1 MAGGHAVAALG
12 WWRRRVAA
20 RTRSTVRSGSTW
32 TRRVMRAAR
41 QGFHVLTADA
51 AALVVADEPLGHD
64 PGDQL
69 VRGRVHVVVTM
80 PRV

>member
-1 MAGGHAVAALG
+1 
-12 WWRRRVAA
+12 
-20 RTRSTVRSGSTW
+20 
-32 TRRVMRAAR
+32 MRAAR